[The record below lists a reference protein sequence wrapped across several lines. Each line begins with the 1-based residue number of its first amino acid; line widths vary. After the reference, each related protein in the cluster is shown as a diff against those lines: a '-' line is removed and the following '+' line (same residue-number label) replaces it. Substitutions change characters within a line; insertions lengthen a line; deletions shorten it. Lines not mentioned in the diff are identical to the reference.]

1 VRRLLHTAMAVIV
14 ATWAVM
20 ALAAAP
26 AAATTGAAAALA
38 AANIGKTAGTC
49 AVQPTVNSLG
59 GDQFTHSCS
68 GNSSGPEYWC
78 ADFGIWVW
86 NNAGLNT
93 AGLTAAADSFVRYG
107 RSHGTFHNTAQPG
120 DAVTFAKDG
129 IETHHVGIVTAVG
142 ADGSVTVANGDWGG
156 DSGHGMEHF
165 AVTSA
170 VVAFTIPASQAS
182 MGSYVD
188 KANQFITAFVG
199 PAGTGNGGSAPPD
212 SGGSPYSPVG
222 LCGTGYGVIDSHDLG
237 AARIFLLY
245 EATGGRNCVVTIADA
260 DAGAVTMNAT
270 LVVQGGSGFSDL
282 GLYHWYAGPVRA
294 LAPGD
299 CVKWGGTYGNTT
311 WTSDYEH
318 CGSGGGPS
326 APWTENPYTASGLCG
341 TGFSIVDQ
349 HPLSGATVYLL
360 YNGSS
365 GNNCVVTLASDILGK
380 SALASTLAV
389 QGGTSTADSGTYT
402 YYAGPII
409 AHAPN
414 SCVMWGGTHNSS
426 SWTSGWGHCGSD
438 AGGAAGNPYTPAGV
452 CGTGYAVIDQHDL
465 GAATVYL
472 LYSAGKNCVVTLVDR
487 GSSAVGLNATLSVQG
502 GSTAE
507 NPGLFQ
513 WYAGPVR
520 LAAASACVKWGGSY
534 ERTSWTSGWS
544 HCG

>member
-1 VRRLLHTAMAVIV
+1 MAVFV
-14 ATWAVM
+14 TTWAVVIIG
-20 ALAAAP
+20 AGP

-38 AANIGKTAGTC
+38 TANIGKTAGSC
-49 AVQPTVNSLG
+49 SVQPTVNSLG
-59 GDQFTHSCS
+59 GSQFTHSCS
-68 GNSSGPEYWC
+68 GNSSGPEFWC

-93 AGLTAAADSFVRYG
+93 AGLTAAANSFNQYG

-120 DAVTFAKDG
+120 DAVTFAEDG
-129 IETHHVGIVTAVG
+129 VDTHHVGIVSAVG
-142 ADGSVTVANGDWGG
+142 ADGSVTVVNGDWGG

-165 AVTSA
+165 ATTSA
-170 VVAFTIPASQAS
+170 VVAFTVPASQATS
-182 MGSYVD
+182 GSYVD
-188 KANQFITAFVG
+188 KAHQYIIAFVG

-212 SGGSPYSPVG
+212 GSGSPYSPSG
-222 LCGTGYGVIDSHDLG
+222 LCGADYGVIDSHDLG
-237 AARIFLLY
+237 KARIFLLY
-245 EATGGRNCVVTIADA
+245 EASGGRNCVVTLADS

-270 LVVQGGSGFSDL
+270 LQVQGGSGVSDL

-294 LAPGD
+294 LAPTD

-326 APWTENPYTASGLCG
+326 VPWTENPYTASSLCG
-341 TGFSIVDQ
+341 AGYSTVDQ
-349 HPLSGATVYLL
+349 HPLVGAIVYLL
-360 YNGSS
+360 YNGST
-365 GNNCVVTLASDILGK
+365 GNNCVVTLATDVLGP

-389 QGGTSTADSGTYT
+389 QGGTSTKDSGTYT
-402 YYAGPII
+402 YYAGPIT

-414 SCVMWGGTHNSS
+414 SCVMWGGTHGSS
-426 SWTSGWGHCGSD
+426 TWTSGWGHCGSD
-438 AGGAAGNPYTPAGV
+438 SGGSAANPYTAAGL
-452 CGTGYAVIDQHDL
+452 CGTGYGVIDQHDL
-465 GAATVYL
+465 GAATIYL
-472 LYSAGKNCVVTLVDR
+472 LYSAGKNCVVTLTDK
-487 GSSAVGLNATLSVQG
+487 GASAVGLNATLSVQG
-502 GSTAE
+502 GSAAS

-534 ERTSWTSGWS
+534 ESTSWTSGWS